1 MENKRIDFIDVAKG
15 IGIILVVL
23 GHLNSAEQPIRNFIY
38 SFHMPLFF
46 ILSGIF
52 FNDKTDFKTL
62 LIKSIKTL
70 LIPYLIF
77 VAVDAIVYII
87 MHNFQWESVTFA
99 IKTRLISMTGARLRI
114 TNLPLWFMFAL
125 FFIRILYY
133 FIHKVKLLEIITV
146 LAGILLVAVAKYF
159 WYPPKCM
166 YIVALPC
173 VMFYSIGYRLKKHIF
188 DLSSLQFNWRGL
200 ILLIVVV
207 ISLFITSNINDCVN
221 IYSYKYGNFGLFYLN
236 GILGS
241 ATVLLLSVWLSKVKP
256 FSKVLVYLGK
266 NSVVILIC
274 HYYLCRIVLPNV
286 MQYIGIG
293 QYLYNYLTQI
303 TASVIILVLMIPIIC
318 LIQKRKLKYENSKN
332 T

>member
-46 ILSGIF
+46 ILSGVF

-87 MHNFQWESVTFA
+87 MHNFQWENVTFA

-133 FIHKVKLLEIITV
+133 FIQKVKLLEIITV
-146 LAGILLVAVAKYF
+146 LAGILLVAVAKHF

-173 VMFYSIGYRLKKHIF
+173 VMFYSIGYRLKKYIF
-188 DLSSLQFNWRGL
+188 DLSSLKFNGRSFIW
-200 ILLIVVV
+200 LIVAV
-207 ISLFITSNINDCVN
+207 ISLFITSNINECVN

-241 ATVLLLSVWLSKVKP
+241 AIVLILSVWLSNVKQ

-274 HYYLCRIVLPNV
+274 HYYLCRIALPNV
-286 MQYIGIG
+286 MQYLGIG
-293 QYLYNYLTQI
+293 QYLYNYLTQV

>member
-46 ILSGIF
+46 ILSGVF
-52 FNDKTDFKTL
+52 FNEKTEFKHL
-62 LIKSIKTL
+62 LLKSIKTL

-77 VAVDAIVYII
+77 VAVDALVYII
-87 MHNFQWESVTFA
+87 INNFQWEAVDFA
-99 IKTRLISMTGARLRI
+99 IKTRLISMTGIRLRI

-125 FFIRILYY
+125 FFTRILYY
-133 FIHKVKLLEIITV
+133 FIYKIRALEVITIVAGVV
-146 LAGILLVAVAKYF
+146 LVTVAKEF

-173 VMFYSIGYRLKKHIF
+173 ILFYSLGYRLKRHIF
-188 DLSSLQFNWRGL
+188 NLHTLKFNGWGITLSMLAFVSLY
-200 ILLIVVV
+200 
-207 ISLFITSNINDCVN
+207 ITSNINECVN
-221 IYSYKYGNFGLFYLN
+221 IYSYKYGNFILFYLN

-241 ATVLLLSVWLSKVKP
+241 ALIIVLSVWLSRVKGISNV
-256 FSKVLVYLGK
+256 FTYFGK
-266 NSVVILIC
+266 NSVVIMIC

-286 MQYIGIG
+286 MSYFNLG
-293 QYLYNYLTQI
+293 QYLYNYLTQVI
-303 TASVIILVLMIPIIC
+303 ATVIIMVLMIPIIY
-318 LIQKRKLKYENSKN
+318 LTQKVKRK
-332 T
+332 